1 MSTSSVVSP
10 IFGRAY
16 SLVINTPTGDTITL
30 SSDTWEPEALRITAE
45 VEMRVSGMWE
55 SSISVWN
62 CDSLIN
68 TMIPIGSEITLR
80 AGYQSGNF
88 GTIFN
93 GQVVRTMMDKPDSVN
108 FITTFQCIVGYDK
121 LVNNFVSYSYGP
133 GQKQQDIIQAM
144 AQSARNPFTIDGTEL
159 LKPGTL
165 PKGGALVG
173 CPKDFLAQVA
183 RDNNLYFT
191 MTSKKNVV
199 SFMQLTSANP
209 TPPLVFSSPIPAGS
223 TATADPSI
231 SYTIVGTPSQLPNG
245 VALRVLLDSRLEI
258 LAPAAQQI
266 KIDNT
271 VIRQIPA
278 SFGGTAISYPVL
290 SRDGVYAVAG
300 IRHLLDSRGQNW
312 YSEIFGVL
320 TGIQQLNLMGVN
332 TGGQNPTKGDINSK
346 LAGTGKAD

>member
-1 MSTSSVVSP
+1 MSTSP

-16 SLVINTPTGDTITL
+16 SLQINTPTGDTITL

-45 VEMRVSGMWE
+45 VEMKVSGMWE
-55 SSISVWN
+55 SLISVWN
-62 CDSLIN
+62 ADALIN

-80 AGYQSGNF
+80 AGYRNGNF

-93 GQVVRTMMDKPDSVN
+93 GQVVRTMMEKQNSVD
-108 FITTFQCIVGYDK
+108 FVTTFQAIVGYDK
-121 LVNNFVSYSYGP
+121 LTNNFVNYSYGA
-133 GQKQQDIIQAM
+133 GQTQQDIIQAM
-144 AQSARNPFTIDGTEL
+144 AQNARNPFTIDGTEL
-159 LKPGTL
+159 LKQGRL

-173 CPKDFLAQVA
+173 CPKDFLARVA

-191 MTSKKNVV
+191 MTSKNNVV
-199 SFMQLTSANP
+199 SFMQLTNTNP
-209 TPPLVFSSPIPAGS
+209 TTPLVYSAPIPAGS
-223 TATADPSI
+223 TASPDSNT

-290 SRDGVYAVAG
+290 TRDGVYAVAG

-312 YSEIFGVL
+312 YSEIFAVL
-320 TGIQQLNLMGVN
+320 TGSQQMNLMGIN
-332 TGGQNPTKGDINSK
+332 TGDQNPNKGDINSK
-346 LAGTGKAD
+346 LAGTGKAN